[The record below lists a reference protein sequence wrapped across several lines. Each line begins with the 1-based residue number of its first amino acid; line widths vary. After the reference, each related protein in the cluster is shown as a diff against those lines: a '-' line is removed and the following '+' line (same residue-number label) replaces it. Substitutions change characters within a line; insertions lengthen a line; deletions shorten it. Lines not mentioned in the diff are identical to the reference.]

1 MVIALVAASPNGILC
16 TFQLAAYI
24 SPEKKNQPTVEI
36 TRIGIITPQTVTE
49 PILPVM
55 LGPPKFGIVVIQR
68 TAMVA
73 AQVIIGLSSA
83 PKNTVP

>member
-1 MVIALVAASPNGILC
+1 MVIALVAASPNGMLC

-36 TRIGIITPQTVTE
+36 TSTGIITPQTVIE

-55 LGPPKFGIVVIQR
+55 LGPPKFGRVVTQM

-73 AQVIIGLSSA
+73 TQDIIGLS
-83 PKNTVP
+83 